1 MTAREARMLI
11 GARMIVFPVGADA
24 ARLGDAMALY
34 ELTKTA
40 ITKLAQTTFA
50 GQGINE
56 RYDLQRLLMQEIEV
70 IAPDTLI
77 IAEEFCEWDESK
89 RRIDLLGVDRDAN
102 LVVVELKRTEDGG
115 HMELQAIRH
124 AAMVS
129 AMTFSQ
135 AVEVYARYLKR
146 NNSTD
151 DAETSLLQFLGWDD
165 ANKGTFGRDVR
176 IVLVSA
182 EFSKEITTSVLWL
195 NERDL
200 DIRCVRLRPH
210 ALETRVLLDVQQVIP
225 LPEASKYIEKFKEK
239 AEEIRQQAKHGE
251 GDSSKYDLTVDGNTL
266 ARLPKRRL
274 VFEVVKAALA
284 KGLPLEQIAALEA
297 ANRWI
302 SVDGELTAE
311 QFQDKVSMLRARQGG
326 KYDLRRY
333 FSDDGELFHID
344 GKTYA
349 FSNNWTLDTTIA
361 FVDKLIDQLPPGSVS
376 YARMSE
382 AD

>member
-1 MTAREARMLI
+1 
-11 GARMIVFPVGADA
+11 V
-24 ARLGDAMALY
+24 ALY

-50 GQGINE
+50 TQYIDE
-56 RYDLQRLLMQEIEV
+56 RYDLQRLLRQQIEV

-89 RRIDLLGVDRDAN
+89 RRIDLLGVDRKAN

-115 HMELQAIRH
+115 HMELQAIRY

-135 AVEVYARYLKR
+135 AVKVYARYLKR

-225 LPEASKYIEKFKEK
+225 LPEASEYIGKFKEK
-239 AEEIRQQAKHGE
+239 AEEIREQAKH
-251 GDSSKYDLTVDGNTL
+251 DYSKYDLTIDGNTQPQL
-266 ARLPKRRL
+266 SKRRL

-284 KGLPLEQIAALEA
+284 KGLTPEQIATP
-297 ANRWI
+297 NKWI
-302 SVDGELTAE
+302 SVDGVLEPE
-311 QFQDKVSMLRARQGG
+311 EFQDEASKLDRKFDSI
-326 KYDLRRY
+326 RY
-333 FSDDGELFHID
+333 FCDDGELFHIA
-344 GKTYA
+344 GRTYA
-349 FSNNWTLDTTIA
+349 LSNQWTLDTAIA
-361 FVDKLIDQLPPGSVS
+361 VVDQVIAKLPPGSLS
-376 YARMSE
+376 YAKTSE

>member
-1 MTAREARMLI
+1 MLI

-115 HMELQAIRH
+115 HMELQAIRY

-146 NNSTD
+146 NNSPD
-151 DAETSLLQFLGWDD
+151 DAEAALLKFLGWDF
-165 ANKGTFGRDVR
+165 ANKGTFGRAVR

-195 NERDL
+195 NNEHAL
-200 DIRCVRLRPH
+200 GIRCVRLRPY
-210 ALETRVLLDVQQVIP
+210 ALESRVLLDVQQVIP
-225 LPEASKYIEKFKEK
+225 LPETEEYTEHLNIKK
-239 AEEIRQQAKHGE
+239 AEEIRSATPDGF
-251 GDSSKYDLTVDGNTL
+251 DFSKYDLTVDGNTQL
-266 ARLPKRRL
+266 RLPKRKL
-274 VFEVVKAALA
+274 VLEVVKAALA
-284 KGLPLEQIAALEA
+284 RGLTPEQIAGMVPPRKL
-297 ANRWI
+297 I
-302 SVDGELTAE
+302 SVDGILKPEEFLDSASKLQAELGRK
-311 QFQDKVSMLRARQGG
+311 FDSI
-326 KYDLRRY
+326 RY
-333 FSDDGELFHID
+333 FCGDGELLHIS

-349 FSNNWTLDTTIA
+349 LSNQWTLSSAIA
-361 FVDKLIDQLPPGSVS
+361 VVDQIIAKLPPGCVS
-376 YARMSE
+376 YAKTI
-382 AD
+382 DTD

>member
-1 MTAREARMLI
+1 
-11 GARMIVFPVGADA
+11 V
-24 ARLGDAMALY
+24 ALY

-40 ITKLAQTTFA
+40 ITALDQTTFA
-50 GQGINE
+50 TQGIKE
-56 RYDLQRLLMQEIEV
+56 RFDLQRLLRQHFDV
-70 IAPDTLI
+70 IAPDTLV
-77 IAEEFCEWDESK
+77 IAEEFCDWDDSK
-89 RRIDLLGVDRDAN
+89 RQIDLLGVDRDAN

-115 HMELQAIRH
+115 HMELQAIRY

-129 AMTFSQ
+129 AMTFSK

-146 NNSTD
+146 NNSTEE
-151 DAETSLLQFLGWDD
+151 AETALLQFLNWDV
-165 ANKGTFGRDVR
+165 ANEDTFGRDVR

-195 NERDL
+195 NEHAL
-200 DIRCVRLRPH
+200 DIRCVRLRPY

-225 LPEASKYIEKFKEK
+225 LPEAAEYTVQLKKK
-239 AEEIRQQAKHGE
+239 AEENRQVQHGE
-251 GDSSKYDLTVDGNTL
+251 GDSSKCDLTVDGNTL